1 MAIALETLSDDPREL
16 KEIILAQQEQITQ
29 LTAAERIYEARIQ
42 ALKLRIAKLR
52 KQMFGAS
59 TEEIERELDQLRLA
73 LDGLAVVHAGATPY
87 PEPPPSDTQS
97 TKHHTEPRRRG

>member
-29 LTAAERIYEARIQ
+29 LTAAERVYEALIQ

-52 KQMFGAS
+52 KQMFGPS
-59 TEEIERELDQLRLA
+59 SEKIEREIEQLRLA
-73 LDGLAVVHAGATPY
+73 LEDLEVAQADRKSTRLNSSHVAISYAVF
-87 PEPPPSDTQS
+87 
-97 TKHHTEPRRRG
+97 